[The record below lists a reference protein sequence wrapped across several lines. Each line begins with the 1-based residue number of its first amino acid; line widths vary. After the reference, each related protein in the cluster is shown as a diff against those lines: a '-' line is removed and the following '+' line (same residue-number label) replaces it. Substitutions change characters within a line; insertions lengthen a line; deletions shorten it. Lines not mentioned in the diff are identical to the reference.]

1 MNYHL
6 HAVFSLLLL
15 AIPVSSSFG
24 VGKGIPSRDSFTVVD
39 GDGNVVHCAQ
49 VKGRYVAGRIKG
61 TKFSP
66 NQTALTALKKRVA
79 EARRSG
85 NQRLASRLHKQWK
98 TKRTLFQAQDEACSS
113 GPGDGGTASMEK
125 LNRSLTR
132 EDVRYLLEKAGM
144 GLAPSDERYVALG
157 VNHGIDALVDDFI
170 SVHTET
176 DGLMTRVL
184 DRRDGTL
191 GSSTTQSMAGQ
202 RQALLDLW
210 LHTGNAFTERLAYFL
225 LSVWTVSGDVIS
237 DETFR
242 GAWWDYFER
251 LRSAAAADLYL
262 PDLALDLTRDPLME
276 VFLSNELNRAG
287 NPNENFAREL
297 MELFTLGP
305 TDLDGN
311 PNYTETAPDGSGDIA
326 VAAKML
332 TGWMVQYDYV
342 HNVLKTQYVAG
353 FHETGT
359 HTMFSGKSYQFSG
372 SSDADLVH
380 GIFDHHPGVSRYY
393 AKEILKEYVTP
404 NPSRSL
410 IESFAAVIR
419 EHDFNIRPAMAVLLK
434 SKAFFAD
441 EYRDTVAKDPALLA
455 VELIRTLKMHDAVN
469 LSEVDHHV
477 LDMGMNVNTP
487 PSVFWYDP
495 AGWLS
500 PATALEKANALA
512 LIFSDTT
519 AQHQPDPDWTIAD
532 VLPTGNVSADA
543 VISHVAQLLGIPSL
557 SATQRENLLGYMNTE
572 KQYTGAISSKPFS
585 NTDATTQ
592 AKKGKGLIYILSGL
606 PAVQLR

>member
-1 MNYHL
+1 M
-6 HAVFSLLLL
+6 
-15 AIPVSSSFG
+15 
-24 VGKGIPSRDSFTVVD
+24 K
-39 GDGNVVHCAQ
+39 
-49 VKGRYVAGRIKG
+49 
-61 TKFSP
+61 
-66 NQTALTALKKRVA
+66 
-79 EARRSG
+79 
-85 NQRLASRLHKQWK
+85 LASRLQKQWK
-98 TKRTLFQAQDEACSS
+98 TKRATVKAQDEACAA
-113 GPGDGGTASMEK
+113 GPGAGGVSSMEK
-125 LNRSLTR
+125 LDRALTR
-132 EDVRYLLEKAGM
+132 EDVRYLLEKSGF
-144 GLAPSDERYVALG
+144 GLAPSDERYVTLG
-157 VNHGIDALVDDFI
+157 LNQGIDALVDDLI
-170 SVHTET
+170 SIHTEPS
-176 DGLMTRVL
+176 DLMARVL

-191 GSSTTQSMAGQ
+191 GTSTTQSMAGQ

-210 LHTGNAFTERLAYFL
+210 LHTQNAFTERLAYFML
-225 LSVWTVSGDVIS
+225 GIWTVSGDCIS

-251 LRSAAAADLYL
+251 LRSAAAADLPL
-262 PDLALDLTRDPLME
+262 PDLALELTRDPLME
-276 VFLSNELNRAG
+276 VFLNNELNRAG

-311 PNYTETAPDGSGDIA
+311 PNYTETATDGSGDIA

-342 HNVLKTQYVAG
+342 HNVLKTVYVAG
-353 FHETGT
+353 LHEPGT

-372 SSDADLVH
+372 GSDAELVH

-404 NPSRSL
+404 TPSRSL
-410 IESFAAVIR
+410 VESFAAVIR
-419 EHDFNIRPAMAVLLK
+419 ENNFQLRPAMAVLLK

-455 VELIRTLKMHDAVN
+455 VELIRTLRMSDAVN

-532 VLPTGNVSADA
+532 LLPTGNASADS
-543 VISHVAQLLGIPSL
+543 VITHVAELLGIPSL
-557 SATQRENLLGYMNTE
+557 SSTQRENLLGYMNTE
-572 KQYTGAISSKPFS
+572 KQYTGAITSKPY
-585 NTDATTQ
+585 NNADAVLQ
-592 AKKGKGLIYILSGL
+592 AKKGKGLFYILSGL